1 MRIRHLTRAAGAA
14 LLLAVSAAAHAAG
27 PWFVRFGITHIAPN
41 DDSDRPP
48 LLAAGSKVS
57 VEGDTGLSVAIG
69 RFLTEHVAVEVLGAL
84 PFEHDIKGAGSIA
97 SLGTVA
103 TAKQLPP
110 TVTLQY
116 HFSPQA
122 AFSPYVGLGLNYTF
136 FFDIETKGALAGTSL
151 DLDSSW
157 GAALQ
162 LGADFRLAGD
172 WLGNVDVRWIDIDTE
187 ASGSATGTFDVQID
201 PWVVTVGVGRR
212 F

>member
-1 MRIRHLTRAAGAA
+1 
-14 LLLAVSAAAHAAG
+14 
-27 PWFVRFGITHIAPN
+27 
-41 DDSDRPP
+41 
-48 LLAAGSKVS
+48 
-57 VEGDTGLSVAIG
+57 
-69 RFLTEHVAVEVLGAL
+69 
-84 PFEHDIKGAGSIA
+84 
-97 SLGTVA
+97 VA

-122 AFSPYVGLGLNYTF
+122 AFSPYVGLGINYTF

-172 WLGNVDVRWIDIDTE
+172 WRANVDVRWIDIDTE
-187 ASGSATGTFDVQID
+187 ASGSATGSFDVEID
-201 PWVVTVGVGRR
+201 PWVLTVGVGRR